1 MTEEITTE
9 IAPGTIAMGAGAP
22 ETDALAV
29 STLRFLAADMV
40 EEAQSGHPGLP
51 MGAAPMV
58 WVLFSRHLR
67 HDPTDSHWPDR
78 DRFVLSAGHG
88 SPLLYGL
95 LHMFGYDLPVDELRR
110 FRQIGSR
117 TPGHPEFGHTDGVET
132 TTGPLGQ
139 GLAMAVGMALAER
152 MQAARFPEI
161 TDHRTYALAG
171 DGCLMEGISQEAI
184 SLAGHLR
191 LGRLTVL
198 WDDNR
203 ITIDGP
209 TAKSTSDDNLARFAA
224 SGWHV
229 QGVED
234 GTDLDAI
241 DAALA
246 AAKADPRPSLIAV
259 RTVIGH
265 GAPGIEG
272 TSAAH
277 GAPLGATVLAAAKA
291 AVDWTYPAF
300 TVPTAVSDRCA
311 ELADAGRAEHQT
323 WSERLARFAQD
334 DPARATEWRRTWARE
349 VHPDLDAVIAGVAT
363 GKARATRQTSQ
374 SVLSAAAAAL
384 PELVGGSADL
394 ATSTGTVTGQRA
406 VTRDDFSGAVLNFG
420 IREFGMAAVL
430 NGLSL
435 HGGFRT
441 YGSTFLV
448 FSDYLRPALRL
459 SAMMGQ
465 PVIYLLTHDSVAVGE
480 DGPTPQPVEHIE
492 SLRLIPGLTVLR
504 PADDVETAA
513 AWRQALAT
521 TDGPTVLVLSRQS
534 VPSLPAGTD
543 LPDFLTVHGGRVVRD
558 VADPDVDLLATGSE
572 VSLALG
578 AAELLEADGVRA
590 RVVSVPWRERHA
602 ATTSAA
608 DRAPVTVSIE
618 AGVTSGWASLAT
630 VRIGVDR
637 FGASGKASDVL
648 AQLGLTPAAVAARV
662 AAAVRTET
670 TTDQTRR

>member
-1 MTEEITTE
+1 MTSPTATQ
-9 IAPGTIAMGAGAP
+9 APGTASTEPTAR
-22 ETDALAV
+22 ETDDLAV
-29 STLRFLAADMV
+29 STVRFLAADMV
-40 EEAQSGHPGLP
+40 EQAQSGHPGLP
-51 MGAAPMV
+51 MGAAPMA

-67 HDPTDSHWPDR
+67 HDPSDSHWPDR

-95 LHMFGYDLPVDELRR
+95 LHMFGYDLPIDELRR
-110 FRQIGSR
+110 FRQLGSR

-139 GLAMAVGMALAER
+139 GLAMAVGLALAER

-209 TAKSTSDDNLARFAA
+209 TSQSTSDDQLARFAA

-229 QGVED
+229 QRVPD

-241 DAALA
+241 DAALTA
-246 AAKADPRPSLIAV
+246 ATADPRPSLIAV
-259 RTVIGH
+259 RTVIGQ

-277 GAPLGATVLAAAKA
+277 GAPLGATVLAAAKEA
-291 AVDWTYPAF
+291 AAWPYPAF
-300 TVPTAVSDRCA
+300 TVPDEVAERCTQ
-311 ELADAGRAEHQT
+311 LAADGRAAREAWT
-323 WSERLARFAQD
+323 ERLEQFRRD
-334 DPARATEWRRTWARE
+334 DPDRAEVWRRTWARE
-349 VHPDLDAVIAGVAT
+349 LPAQLDDVISSVPT
-363 GKARATRQTSQ
+363 GKARATRQSSQ
-374 SVLSAAAAAL
+374 SVLTAVAAAL

-406 VTRDDFSGAVLNFG
+406 VTRDDFSGSVLNFG

-459 SAMMGQ
+459 SALMGQ
-465 PVIYLLTHDSVAVGE
+465 PVIHLLTHDSVAVGE
-480 DGPTPQPVEHIE
+480 DGPTHQPVEHIE
-492 SLRLIPGLTVLR
+492 SLRMIPGLTVLR
-504 PADDVETAA
+504 PADDTETAA

-521 TDGPTVLVLSRQS
+521 TDRPTVLVLSRQS
-534 VPSLPAGTD
+534 VPSVPMGSVR
-543 LPDFLTVHGGRVVRD
+543 PDFLAAEGGRVVRD
-558 VADPDVDLLATGSE
+558 VVAPDVDVLATGSE
-572 VSLALG
+572 VGLALA
-578 AAELLEADGVRA
+578 AAELLEAEHVRA
-590 RVVSVPWRERHA
+590 RVISVPWRERHVATTPA
-602 ATTSAA
+602 AT
-608 DRAPVTVSIE
+608 RAPITVSIE
-618 AGVTSGWASLAT
+618 AGVTNGWADLAT
-630 VRIGVDR
+630 VRIGVDG

-662 AAAVRTET
+662 ADAVHGRTASPE
-670 TTDQTRR
+670 TRR